1 MQVAHQPEVDVGSA
15 VGELG
20 GIPLG
25 LTGIGDPVLATVDE
39 QEAFARVAD
48 DRIVGLDPGTERSD
62 GDDVGLVGEVEH
74 DPAAEGEIGRAS
86 CRERV

>member
-62 GDDVGLVGEVEH
+62 GDDDRAVGDTV
-74 DPAAEGEIGRAS
+74 
-86 CRERV
+86 RERAAT